1 MEIDTNW
8 ISEFEDTDQYYDKFY
23 RCPIQQIKLFIL
35 YVNRDNTLVH
45 IKKQKQKIT
54 KNILEKER
62 LIELLKENMNY
73 KNKEYRPISILKYNI
88 DISPE
93 NVKDFI
99 VDTEKYNFL
108 NTQQNIENI
117 RWNDTI
123 ELFHDINSLYLIFY
137 EKWKSLHKGTRKI
150 YIKKR
155 KKLKHRKTKRKALKD
170 KQEI

>member
-1 MEIDTNW
+1 
-8 ISEFEDTDQYYDKFY
+8 
-23 RCPIQQIKLFIL
+23 
-35 YVNRDNTLVH
+35 
-45 IKKQKQKIT
+45 
-54 KNILEKER
+54 
-62 LIELLKENMNY
+62 MNY

-99 VDTEKYNFL
+99 MDTEKYNFL
-108 NTQQNIENI
+108 NTEQNIENI

>member
-1 MEIDTNW
+1 MEIDTDW
-8 ISEFEDTDQYYDKFY
+8 ISEFEDTDQYYDQFY
-23 RCPIQQIKLFIL
+23 QCPIQQIKLFIL

-73 KNKEYRPISILKYNI
+73 ENKEYRPISILKYNI

-99 VDTEKYNFL
+99 MDTEKYNFL
-108 NTQQNIENI
+108 NAQQNIENI

-150 YIKKR
+150 YIKKG